1 MDPGAVS
8 DAIARGTSV
17 DEFNRNILDAMATGN
32 ATATRPRLSAPALA
46 GRERAYSLTRA
57 AAAHLTGDWREAGL
71 NVRWGRKWPVPPA
84 GRALVTSTTAPAL
97 IGTQSMG
104 DTFIDA
110 LRPQVRV
117 LELGATRLS
126 GLVENVSVPR
136 MTAGTAAE
144 WIAEDAAATESSPV
158 FDAVSL
164 TMKQL
169 SANTRISR
177 R

>member
-1 MDPGAVS
+1 MPHGGVAAPTGESIEVYLVASRLKRLRNERTAKIPALGRQFNMDPGAVS
-8 DAIARGTSV
+8 DAVARGTSV
-17 DEFNRNILDAMATGN
+17 DEFNRNILDPMATGN
-32 ATATRPRLSAPALA
+32 AT
-46 GRERAYSLTRA
+46 
-57 AAAHLTGDWREAGL
+57 
-71 NVRWGRKWPVPPA
+71 
-84 GRALVTSTTAPAL
+84 
-97 IGTQSMG
+97 
-104 DTFIDA
+104 
-110 LRPQVRV
+110 
-117 LELGATRLS
+117 ATRLS